1 MSATVLLNDIVGA
14 LEMQSDDSL
23 SFVDLDTGQ
32 VETVSRDLLSA
43 AEEAEDEEEE
53 SDVPEW
59 QQPEWELAKRIIFSG
74 RFVKLPDKFHVH
86 EWSIMQ
92 DFANSVSSERIS
104 EDLLNAIHGSGA
116 FRYFKDTLRRHRI
129 EKDWYAF
136 RSEALAE
143 IARDWCEENQVA
155 WR

>member
-1 MSATVLLNDIVGA
+1 MSATVLLKDIVDA

-32 VETVSRDLLSA
+32 VETVSRELLGQ
-43 AEEAEDEEEE
+43 AEEGDEDDEEP
-53 SDVPEW
+53 DLPKW
-59 QQPEWELAKRIIFSG
+59 QIPEWELAKRIVDSD
-74 RFVKLPDKFHVH
+74 RFVRLPDKFHVH

-92 DFANSVSSERIS
+92 DFANSVSSGKIS

-116 FRYFKDTLRRHRI
+116 FRNFKDTLRRHRI
-129 EKDWYAF
+129 EKAWFAF

-143 IARDWCEENQVA
+143 IARDWCKENQVA

>member
-1 MSATVLLNDIVGA
+1 MSATVLLKDIVDA
-14 LEMQSDDSL
+14 LEMQSDDWL
-23 SFVDLDTGQ
+23 SFVDLDTGE
-32 VETVSRDLLSA
+32 VESVTRDLLSA

-53 SDVPEW
+53 LDVPQW
-59 QQPEWELAKRIIFSG
+59 QQPEWELAKRIIFSD
-74 RFVKLPDKFHVH
+74 RFAKLADKFHVH

-129 EKDWYAF
+129 EKEWYAF